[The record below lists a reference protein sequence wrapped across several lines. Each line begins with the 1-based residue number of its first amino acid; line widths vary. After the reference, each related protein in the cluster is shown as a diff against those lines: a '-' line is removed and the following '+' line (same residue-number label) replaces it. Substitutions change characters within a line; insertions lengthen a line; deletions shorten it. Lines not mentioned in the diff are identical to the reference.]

1 MYLPHPSVTSH
12 NTSGRPSLPPNA
24 PRAGTPDRQLV
35 DAAHY
40 ASEDDF
46 VQMMNVAL
54 QKGAN
59 LDVTDERGNNILE
72 IAVQRNSIRMVRALI
87 ARGANLPIVPADGV
101 DLMMH
106 AASRDNADIIT
117 FLESAE
123 GMLVDCND
131 RWGKT
136 ALHYAVKAHSS
147 RAVEALLDCGADVN
161 ASAEHIS
168 LTELNEIF
176 GEYHFLY
183 EIGITP
189 LTMAV
194 ASHNLLIVN
203 TLLAWGAEISTGVT
217 NPLRIAIKSDDAA
230 MLDLLIAHC
239 QESGKLAEVID
250 QSLLHDCLITTADT
264 HLLEKVLDCHQ
275 QYALGEL
282 DLNEALALAIDK
294 GHVDQAAMLIAYG
307 ARPGSPSGEAPA
319 PWLSASE
326 LRDPAMFNLLVAT
339 RGEQFSALLAT
350 SDVSP
355 APILTTLC
363 ELVPETID
371 LAEYGIFREAVA
383 PAIPELLTIAER
395 RTELSAT
402 QIATESAHALL
413 SLVTS
418 NEAAPNWPAV
428 TAIKQ
433 HPLVSASE
441 LQQIF
446 SGSPH
451 RQHHAIHRAIDT
463 QRSQLVAAAL
473 PVVKSLPDMLAA
485 VLSADFFASAEKEAD
500 TRHSTLD
507 IRDLLSEKMRT
518 VHGLPEPMILLISDC
533 WLQSRNAL
541 LAHPDAANE
550 AVALSALMANI
561 LFCKLDELLPEPGS
575 LMARCKNT
583 LLGTLSASRTQ
594 WQMLVKQPAQ
604 FLRSLEGRT
613 GWRPVNMPSLIA
625 SLQKATGLP
634 PNVCIALATC
644 WQQAV
649 AETSEVTDSVPP
661 NQRFASLDAAFA
673 RHWQGWLEE
682 HAADA
687 GEFELP
693 ITPRELLES
702 IDWCEQVQQRA
713 GDTRKRKATSEAEG
727 SPAAKPP
734 RLQ

>member
-1 MYLPHPSVTSH
+1 MYLPSPSIASQ
-12 NTSGRPSLPPNA
+12 NTNGRPPSPLNA
-24 PRAGTPDRQLV
+24 PHPGTPNRQLI
-35 DAAHY
+35 DAVRY

-46 VQMMNVAL
+46 VQMMNAAL
-54 QKGAN
+54 QEGAH
-59 LDVTDERGNNILE
+59 LDVTDERGNNLLE

-87 ARGANLPIVPADGV
+87 ARGANLPIVSADGV
-101 DLMMH
+101 DLIMH
-106 AASRDNADIIT
+106 AATMDNADIIS
-117 FLESAE
+117 FLANTED
-123 GMLVDCND
+123 MLVDCSD
-131 RWGKT
+131 SRGKT
-136 ALHYAVKAHSS
+136 ALHYAVKAHSP
-147 RAVEALLDCGADVN
+147 RAVETLLDCGADVN
-161 ASAEHIS
+161 AAAEHIS

-239 QESGKLAEVID
+239 LQSGKLAEVID
-250 QSLLHDCLITTADT
+250 QSLLHECLIMTADT
-264 HLLEKVLDCHQ
+264 RLLEKLLDCRQ

-282 DLNEALALAIDK
+282 DLNDALALAIDK

-319 PWLSASE
+319 RWLSASE
-326 LRDPAMFNLLVAT
+326 LHDPAMFNLLVAT
-339 RGEQFSALLAT
+339 RSEQFSALLTT
-350 SDVSP
+350 SDAGP
-355 APILTTLC
+355 ATILTTLC

-371 LAEYGIFREAVA
+371 LAEYGIFREAIA
-383 PAIPELLTIAER
+383 PAFPELLTIAER

-402 QIATESAHALL
+402 QIATETAHALL

-418 NEAAPNWPAV
+418 NEVAPDWPAV
-428 TAIKQ
+428 TAIKH
-433 HPLVSASE
+433 HPLISPSG

-446 SGSPH
+446 SGSLH
-451 RQHHAIHRAIDT
+451 RQHHAIQRAIDT
-463 QRSQLVAAAL
+463 QRSQLVAAAR
-473 PVVKSLPDMLAA
+473 PVVTSLPNMLAA
-485 VLSADFFASAEKEAD
+485 VLSADFLLSAEKEAA
-500 TRHSTLD
+500 TRQATLD
-507 IRDLLSEKMRT
+507 IRHLLFEKMRT
-518 VHGLPEPMILLISDC
+518 VQGLPEPLIHLISDC
-533 WLQSRNAL
+533 WLQSRTAL

-550 AVALSALMANI
+550 AAALSALMANI

-575 LMARCKNT
+575 LLARCKNT
-583 LLGTLSASRTQ
+583 LLSTLSASRTQ
-594 WQMLVKQPAQ
+594 WQMLMKQPAQ
-604 FLRSLEGRT
+604 FLRSLEGRI

-625 SLQKATGLP
+625 SLQTATGLP

-644 WQQAV
+644 WQKAV
-649 AETSEVTDSVPP
+649 AEASEVPDSAPL
-661 NQRFASLDAAFA
+661 NQRFAALDAAFA
-673 RHWQGWLEE
+673 RNWQVWLEE

-687 GEFELP
+687 GEAELP

-702 IDWCEQVQQRA
+702 LSWCEQAQQPPV
-713 GDTRKRKATSEAEG
+713 DTRKRKAASEAEG
-727 SPAAKPP
+727 APAAKPP